1 MATLLYADGQLLY
14 DTAHPFS
21 DASLL
26 SFTGKTEINKT
37 PSLSFE
43 MPPTHYM
50 IDDLQQMKSL
60 ITVVHNGRNLFRGR
74 VTDVVPDLYKRKKV
88 TCEGDIAFLIDS
100 IQEPYT
106 GSLTIRS
113 FLNRVISA
121 HNSQVED
128 WKRFTLGRVTITE
141 ADETK
146 SFKIESYQTTKQLLD
161 SELLQEYGGVLET
174 RTVGNTT
181 YLDYVE
187 DPFTSPSQ
195 SINSQG
201 IRFGV
206 NLVSYGEQYPVS
218 ELFTILVPIGKE
230 KLTIASVNGGSI
242 YLENQEAI
250 AKFGRI
256 YKLEEWSYISDANEL
271 LSTAQIYMNG
281 HGRVF
286 PKDLTLTAMDFV
298 YFNSSEEEIKMGD
311 NVLAEVPILGTRE
324 VLYCLSIDYDFIHP
338 DKNQYRIGTFIP
350 SDKKK
355 GSSDE
360 YDSSGGGCGDG
371 YGGISDESASSSAK
385 ASKANQAIKKN
396 AEDIEVN
403 AHNIAVNANDIAVN
417 AHAIEVQA
425 EETITIKARVLTL
438 GERTDGLEQTVT
450 NINTDITNINSQ
462 IINLGDADEAQRAR
476 IGEAERT
483 ITNINTN
490 ITNINSD
497 LVNIGTDIDTLEDT
511 VTNINTDITN
521 INSRITNIGN
531 RTSDNE
537 QSIVNI
543 NADLTNIDSDIVTIN
558 GRITDINTQI
568 TSLETTLSR
577 TIITDSLTATRATV
591 ISQLTVGSLLIDV
604 DGEQRSLH
612 IRQIKMDNVQP
623 GAYVFAPTSGELSL
637 NHSHSISM
645 SESGSSI
652 VATIGGTQSNNG
664 TASFSIAATNTY
676 KAGIVSAISA
686 AISGCTVQYN
696 YSSSNHN
703 YTARISYTDSEGNS
717 YTHTA
722 SNASGTEAY
731 SAGITQVTSNMTI
744 STGSWN
750 SSGNRTVSA
759 KYNGTAYASETVS
772 LPTITMSHTSWNS
785 SYKCTAR
792 AYASGVGYVG
802 TDTID
807 ASSVY
812 STGYTSG
819 SRDGYSSGY
828 SAGYDEGYQ
837 DGRSSS
843 SYSSSDLH
851 ISKSGGNVLLY
862 LGNHVI
868 SRTASIYIRSITK
881 RTSTYYVTVR
891 IDGDTDFS
899 LTYME

>member
-43 MPPTHYM
+43 MPPNHYM
-50 IDDLQQMKSL
+50 IDDLQRMKSL
-60 ITVVHNGRNLFRGR
+60 ITIVHNGRNLFRGR
-74 VTDVVPDLYKRKKV
+74 VTDIVSDLYKRKKV

-106 GSLTIRS
+106 GSATVRD
-113 FLNRVISA
+113 FLARVITA

-128 WKRFTLGRVTITE
+128 SKKFTIGNVTITE
-141 ADETK
+141 ANETK

-174 RTVGNTT
+174 RTIGNTT

-195 SINSQG
+195 VVNSQG

-218 ELFTILVPIGKE
+218 ELFTILVPIGKD

-256 YKLEEWSYISDANEL
+256 YKAEEWSYITSASEL

-298 YFNSSEEEIKMGD
+298 YFNGVEEEIKMGD
-311 NVLAEVPILGTRE
+311 NVLAEVPILGISE

-360 YDSSGGGCGDG
+360 YSCSGS
-371 YGGISDESASSSAK
+371 GISDIGASSSTN
-385 ASKANQAIKKN
+385 ASQANKAIKKV

-403 AHNIAVNANDIAVN
+403 ANNITVNANAIAVNAR
-417 AHAIEVQA
+417 AIEVQA
-425 EETITIKARVLTL
+425 QETVTIKANIITL
-438 GERTDGLEQTVT
+438 GERTDGLEQTVA

-476 IGEAERT
+476 IGQVERT

-497 LVNIGTDIDTLEDT
+497 LVNIGADIDALEDT

-531 RTSDNE
+531 RTSANE

-543 NADLTNIDSDIVTIN
+543 NADLTNIDSDIVEIN
-558 GRITDINTQI
+558 GRITNLNTQL
-568 TSLETTLSR
+568 TSMN
-577 TIITDSLTATRATV
+577 TALATSIV
-591 ISQLTVGSLLIDV
+591 TEWISASNGQVLGLLKAGSLWIS
-604 DGEQRSLH
+604 GEVVQIRSLS
-612 IRQIKMDNVQP
+612 MSGVFS
-623 GAYVFAPTSGELSL
+623 GARVFSPVSGELSF
-637 NHSHSISM
+637 NHSHSISLT
-645 SESGSSI
+645 ESGSSI
-652 VATIGGTQSNNG
+652 LATIGGTQSNNG
-664 TASFSIAATNTY
+664 TATFSIADTNTY
-676 KAGIVSAISA
+676 KAGLVSASSA

-696 YSSSNHN
+696 YSSANHT

-717 YTHTA
+717 YTNMA

-731 SAGITQVTSNMTI
+731 SDGITQVTSNITLD
-744 STGSWN
+744 TGSWN

-759 KYNGTAYASETVS
+759 NYNGMAYASSMIS

-792 AYASGVGYVG
+792 AYAYGVGYVG

-812 STGYTSG
+812 STGYSSG
-819 SRDGYSSGY
+819 NRDGYSSGY
-828 SAGYDEGYQ
+828 SVGYDEGYQ
-837 DGRSSS
+837 AGQSSS

-851 ISKSGGNVLLY
+851 ISKSGSNVLLY

-868 SRTASIYIRSITK
+868 SRTASISVRSVSQSGPNSYRI
-881 RTSTYYVTVR
+881 TVR
-891 IDGDTDFS
+891 IDGDTDFY
-899 LTYME
+899 LTY